1 LSKLVSQENLKF
13 KNTIRELD
21 RRIEA
26 MHQAFIKYYC
36 GDIHHV
42 PAWEQLENELVTF
55 SRKSVFDVELSLQLD
70 RILHK
75 FQNRKKIWRK
85 WIDETHGD
93 T

>member
-1 LSKLVSQENLKF
+1 MPKLVSQETPKI

-26 MHQAFIKYYC
+26 MHQAFIKYYH
-36 GDIHHV
+36 GETYQV

-55 SRKSVFDVELSLQLD
+55 SRKGVSDVELSLQLD